1 MPDGIEVAPAS
12 NEREEKVWV
21 QLPSRYTQED
31 LPFDN
36 WEITTAEN
44 LKKWKYL
51 DKLKPALSVNYNK
64 EVS

>member
-1 MPDGIEVAPAS
+1 MKTINGEVTRSSEVPDGIEVAPAP

-36 WEITTAEN
+36 
-44 LKKWKYL
+44 
-51 DKLKPALSVNYNK
+51 
-64 EVS
+64 